1 MYLLYSLCL
10 SLLFV
15 ALLPYFIY
23 KAARRGKYSGSF
35 KERLGLLPAS
45 LRADRGETIWVHA
58 VSVGEFLAARPLIS
72 QLRSHF
78 SAARI
83 VVSTTTITGQQLARS
98 QPHLFDARLFFPFDW
113 KFSVR
118 RALNTVKP
126 SVVVIIDT
134 EIWPNF
140 LRECRRRGIV
150 TVLAN
155 GRISAG
161 SFRGYRLLGRP
172 FRRVLENFSLM
183 VMQSEA
189 DAQRARQ
196 LGAPANRVRVCGNLK
211 YDQPADSRPGVSDG
225 THDSPNSQSELPIP
239 SCEIDQL
246 SGLSLKPHLIV
257 AGSTVP
263 GEEEMLLA
271 SLREIR
277 KHRGLED
284 ARLLLAP
291 RHPERFDEVARL
303 ISRSGFAFVRRTES
317 RGSPGS
323 SAPSSD
329 SAAGSADAAPPTR
342 AAPDILL
349 LDTLGELA
357 SVYRFAAVVF
367 VGGSL
372 VPRGGHNII
381 EPAAYAKPVIV
392 GPHTENFRQIVSDF
406 VRADALIQIGATG
419 NDPVDE
425 LTRELCRLLSESE
438 QARAMGERARDILL
452 QNRGA
457 TDCTVAMIRE
467 VAAVCTHR

>member
-1 MYLLYSLCL
+1 MYLLYSLVL

-45 LRADRGETIWVHA
+45 LRADSRETIWVHA
-58 VSVGEFLAARPLIS
+58 VSVGEFLAARPLIT

-83 VVSTTTITGQQLARS
+83 VVSTTTLTGQQLARS
-98 QPHLFDARLFFPFDW
+98 QPHLFDAPLYFPFDW

-118 RALNTVKP
+118 NALDTVKP

-161 SFRGYRLLGRP
+161 SFRRYRLLGRP

-189 DAQRARQ
+189 DAERARQ

-211 YDQPADSRPGVSDG
+211 YDQPGGDREPGVRDG
-225 THDSPNSQSELPIP
+225 THDSPNPQSEFPIP
-239 SCEIDQL
+239 PGEFDQL
-246 SGLSLKPHLIV
+246 FGLSVTPHLIV

-277 KHRGLED
+277 KHKGLED

-291 RHPERFDEVARL
+291 RHPQRFDEVARL
-303 ISRSGFAFVRRTES
+303 IARSGFSFVRRSES
-317 RGSPGS
+317 RGSPRS
-323 SAPSSD
+323 SAPSSE
-329 SAAGSADAAPPTR
+329 SAAGSADAAARTR
-342 AAPDILL
+342 GAFDILL

-381 EPAAYAKPVIV
+381 EPAAYAKPIIV

-406 VRADALIQIGATG
+406 ARADALMQIGATG

-425 LTRELCRLLSESE
+425 LAREVSRLLTESE
-438 QARAMGERARDILL
+438 CAQAMGERARDILRK
-452 QNRGA
+452 NRGA
-457 TDCTVAMIRE
+457 TDCTVALIRE
-467 VAAVCTHR
+467 AVKM